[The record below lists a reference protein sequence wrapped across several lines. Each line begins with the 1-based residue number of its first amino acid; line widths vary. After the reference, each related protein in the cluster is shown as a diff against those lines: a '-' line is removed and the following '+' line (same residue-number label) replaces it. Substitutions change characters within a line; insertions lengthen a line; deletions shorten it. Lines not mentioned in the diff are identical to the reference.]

1 MEKIAKNVLI
11 LTLIPTGIVLIVF
24 FITTIKSGY
33 VIWPGTDIAFEET
46 GQSGDFIGGIVGT
59 IFSAGAFL
67 LLYLTLHEQ
76 HDNTKKEQL
85 ERRFFEL
92 IELHR
97 KNVDEME
104 FDTSK
109 YISDPG
115 TLSLSSGLHRGKE
128 VFYDIFIQVTSCR
141 NELSPFF
148 AAKYIP
154 KYNPSYE
161 KQLKETSFVKEN
173 GIDIYKLA
181 LLDIAYCIVFF
192 GVGPEGIKSLKS
204 LFKEKYDTDFINT
217 ILDYISL
224 KPALDKEKYTKW
236 KYIEDRKDIRRKID
250 ISKAIKKE
258 RNGQN
263 YTGDFLQQGDWQYI
277 HDYSNNFA
285 KYYGGHQF
293 RLGHYFRHIFQTV
306 RYMNEQT
313 DLSYTQK
320 YSYMKILRAQLSNY
334 EQAILF
340 FNSLSQ
346 LGRKWELDPQINKMC
361 KGYSK
366 TDFELITKY
375 ALIKNIPIGLLLG
388 IEPIHYYRNINY
400 ETSNRSITLKTYH

>member
-1 MEKIAKNVLI
+1 MEKIAKKVIFWTLI
-11 LTLIPTGIVLIVF
+11 LTGIVLVGF

-33 VIWPGTDIAFEET
+33 VFWAGTDIAFEET

-59 IFSAGAFL
+59 IFSAGAFF

-76 HDNTKKEQL
+76 HENTKKEQL

-97 KNVDEME
+97 KNVDEMV
-104 FDTSK
+104 FDTSN

-115 TLSLSSGLHRGKE
+115 TLSLSTGLHRGKE
-128 VFYDIFIQVTSCR
+128 VFYDFFIQVTSCR

-148 AAKYIP
+148 AAKYMP
-154 KYNPSYE
+154 KYNPAYE
-161 KQLKETSFVKEN
+161 KQIKETSFVKEN
-173 GIDIYKLA
+173 GIDVYMLA
-181 LLDIAYCIVFF
+181 QLDIAYCIVFF
-192 GVGPEGIKSLKS
+192 GAGPEGIKSLKS
-204 LFKEKYDTDFINT
+204 LFKGKYDMTFIDN
-217 ILDYISL
+217 ILDFISL
-224 KPALDKEKYTKW
+224 KPALDKEKYDKW
-236 KYIEDRKDIRRKID
+236 KYIEDRKDVRRKIE
-250 ISKAIKKE
+250 ITKAIKKG
-258 RNGQN
+258 RNGQPF
-263 YTGDFLQQGDWQYI
+263 TGEFLKQGDWQYI
-277 HDYSNNFA
+277 NDYSNDFT

-313 DLSYTQK
+313 DLSYEQK

-346 LGRKWELDPQINKMC
+346 LGRKWELDPQINEMC

-366 TDFELITKY
+366 NDFELISKY

-388 IEPIHYYRNINY
+388 IEPVHYYRNINY
-400 ETSNRSITLKTYH
+400 ETSDRSVVKKKYH